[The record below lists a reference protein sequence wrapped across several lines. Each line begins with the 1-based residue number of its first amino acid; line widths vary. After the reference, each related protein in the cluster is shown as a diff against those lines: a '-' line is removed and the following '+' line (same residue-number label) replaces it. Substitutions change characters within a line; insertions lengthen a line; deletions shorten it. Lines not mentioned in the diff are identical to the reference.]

1 MVVDVGGTNKVIEE
15 DYLLYSTSIEVC
27 QFVQYKSNS
36 LST

>member
-27 QFVQYKSNS
+27 QFFQYKSS
-36 LST
+36 LLST